1 MAGRARP
8 NSILVN
14 VAVSTSTDTPLVN
27 LIKGEAGK
35 IKQAVPGVD
44 FATPASVDAKMAK
57 VSNLSDLDNR
67 QVALNTLT
75 ASSGATATNVL
86 TQDTDGN
93 AKFMAAQTADGSVNY
108 AKVANSL
115 KTRATVTA
123 SVDLSVNGIGAITLT
138 GNTAFSFSGFELN
151 KSFLLIITPNGFTP
165 SWAAAAKHVAVEGNA
180 TFGTSGVFYVNM
192 LCIDATSGSEKLL
205 TTVMKGA

>member
-1 MAGRARP
+1 MAGKARP

-14 VAVSTSTDTPLVN
+14 ITVGATTDTPLVG

-44 FATPASVDAKMAK
+44 FAIPATVDAKMGK
-57 VSNLSDLDNR
+57 VSNLSDLSNR
-67 QVALNTLT
+67 QTALNTLT
-75 ASSGATATNVL
+75 ASSTATATHVL
-86 TQDTDGN
+86 TKDTDGN
-93 AKFMAAQTADGSVNY
+93 AKFMAPQIADNSVNY

-123 SVDLSVNGIGAITLT
+123 SVDLSVNGIGAITMT

-180 TFGTSGVFYVNM
+180 AFATAGVFYVNL
-192 LCIDATSGSEKLL
+192 LCIDATTGSEKLL
-205 TTVMKGA
+205 TTIMKGT

>member
-1 MAGRARP
+1 MGRPRP
-8 NSILVN
+8 NSIIVN
-14 VAVSTSTDTPLVN
+14 TSVSTDTDISITGL
-27 LIKGEAGK
+27 LKGSAGK
-35 IKQAVPGVD
+35 VRAALAGIDYVATDDSRLTDARVPAD
-44 FATPASVDAKMAK
+44 TSV
-57 VSNLSDLDNR
+57 
-67 QVALNTLT
+67 TYT
-75 ASSGATATNVL
+75 
-86 TQDTDGN
+86 
-93 AKFMAAQTADGSVNY
+93 
-108 AKVANSL
+108 KVANAL

-180 TFGTSGVFYVNM
+180 TFGTSGVFYVNL